1 MGLPYVIEYL
11 LTLER
16 VGGGRLVYMGLSQ
29 TVIPAVPP
37 HAQFVLQ
44 VFPFETD
51 YLDIIFE
58 SHIDTAVIPGVFY
71 GWGQHFGS
79 RTYEGVL
86 TQGFINNPINSLVV
100 VSQSQPA
107 LALIENLTALNQ
119 YYSGRVYF
127 LTVSSAEDY
136 VEILEALARI
146 GTSAKSERLAAEA
159 NQLLGKLAGVP
170 PAPKPMPGG
179 DE

>member
-16 VGGGRLVYMGLSQ
+16 VGGGRLVYQGVSQ

-37 HAQFVLQ
+37 YTQFVLQ
-44 VFPFETD
+44 AFPFETD

-79 RTYEGVL
+79 RTYEGVF
-86 TQGFINNPINSLVV
+86 TQGLINNPLNSLVV
-100 VSQSQPA
+100 ISQSQPA
-107 LALIENLTALNQ
+107 LALVENLTALNQ
-119 YYSGRVYF
+119 YYAGRVFF

-136 VEILEALARI
+136 EEILEALARI
-146 GTSAKSERLAAEA
+146 GTSARSEQLAAEA
-159 NQLLGKLAGVP
+159 NRLLLQLTGPPVP
-170 PAPKPMPGG
+170 PSPVGG
-179 DE
+179 A

>member
-11 LTLER
+11 LSLER
-16 VGGGRLVYMGLSQ
+16 VGGGRLVYMGISQ

-37 HAQFVLQ
+37 YDQFVLQ

-51 YLDIIFE
+51 YLDIIFA
-58 SHIDTAVIPGVFY
+58 SYIDTAVIPEAFY

-79 RTYEGVL
+79 RTFEGVF
-86 TQGFINNPINSLVV
+86 TQGFIDNLIPSLVV

-119 YYSGRVYF
+119 YYSGRVFF

-136 VEILEALARI
+136 EEILEALARI
-146 GTSAKSERLAAEA
+146 GTSAKSEQLAAEA
-159 NQLLGKLAGVP
+159 NQLLRQLVVVP
-170 PAPKPMPGG
+170 PPPRPPGG
-179 DE
+179 GG